1 MMAVFVTINEG
12 GIDYGFDFIDQEIEI
27 SAIADSIP
35 AADLK
40 QAIRRAEWSQDGM
53 VFPDIAETKNPTV
66 LDPVNNVS
74 DAQTVI
80 LLNLWRVL
88 TLKSSGLFIVTE
100 GNTVRFDTGVDIFAS
115 NPSVN
120 SSNIVSAFATTVAT
134 GGGSGG
140 DATLA
145 NQNAILTQL
154 DRILKA
160 VRRIL
165 PGIIS

>member
-1 MMAVFVTINEG
+1 MAVFVTINEG
-12 GIDYGFDFIDQEIEI
+12 GIDYGFDFIDQEIEVQ
-27 SAIADSIP
+27 SIADSIP

-40 QAIRRAEWSQDGM
+40 SAIRRAEWSRDGM

-80 LLNLWRVL
+80 LLDLWRIL
-88 TLKSSGLFIVTE
+88 TLKASGLFIVTE

-115 NPSVN
+115 NPTVN
-120 SSNIVSAFATTVAT
+120 AANIVSAFATTVAT
-134 GGGSGG
+134 GGGGGG
-140 DATLA
+140 DATEA
-145 NQNAILTQL
+145 NQNIMITKLDQIIAI
-154 DRILKA
+154 

-165 PGIIS
+165 PPFIS